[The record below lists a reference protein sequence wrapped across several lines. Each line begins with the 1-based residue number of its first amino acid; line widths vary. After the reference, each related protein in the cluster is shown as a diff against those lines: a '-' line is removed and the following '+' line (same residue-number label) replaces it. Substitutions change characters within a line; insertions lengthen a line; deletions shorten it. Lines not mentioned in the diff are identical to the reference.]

1 MKTIRG
7 KTALITGAS
16 RGIGTY
22 ISKAL
27 AEKGMNLVLAA
38 RSAFDLINAASEIR
52 SLGTKVLT
60 IPADV
65 GKRSELESLAKRAEE
80 ESGGIDVLVNNA
92 GLEKAYPYDKISTDV
107 LDQIIEVNL
116 VAPMILSRLLI
127 PKMIERGEG
136 HIVNIASLAG
146 LAGVAYEEVYA
157 ATKHGLV
164 GFTRSLRLTA
174 IGERYPV
181 RASVI
186 CPGFISDAGMYEN
199 TRKDTGIEAPFA
211 FGTSPPEN
219 VARSV
224 VRAILNDIP
233 EIVVN
238 SRPIRPLL
246 LAQVLSPRFSSWCS
260 NKFGGV
266 EVFKRSAQHN
276 MEESPFVGKANN
288 VAHM

>member
-1 MKTIRG
+1 MKTLRG

-16 RGIGTY
+16 RGIGAY
-22 ISKAL
+22 IARTL
-27 AEKGMNLVLAA
+27 AENGMTLVLAS
-38 RSAFDLINAASEIR
+38 RSAFDLIHVASEIR
-52 SLGTKVLT
+52 SLGIRVIT
-60 IPADV
+60 IPTDI
-65 GKRSELESLAKRAEE
+65 GNRNELESLARRAEE
-80 ESGGIDVLVNNA
+80 QSGGIDVLVNNA
-92 GLEKAYPYDKISTDV
+92 GLEKAYPYDKISTEII
-107 LDQIIEVNL
+107 DQIIEVNL

-127 PKMIERGEG
+127 PNMIERGEG

-174 IGERYPV
+174 IGEGYPV

-199 TRKDTGIEAPFA
+199 THKDTGIEAPFA

-246 LAQVLSPRFSSWCS
+246 LAQVLSPPFSSWFS

-266 EVFKRSAQHN
+266 EVFKRWAQHN
-276 MEESPFVGKANN
+276 MNESSFAGKANN
-288 VAHM
+288 VAQI

>member
-1 MKTIRG
+1 MKTLRG
-7 KTALITGAS
+7 KTALVTGAS
-16 RGIGTY
+16 RGIGIY
-22 ISKAL
+22 IARAL

-38 RSAFDLINAASEIR
+38 RSAFDLINVATEIR
-52 SLGTKVLT
+52 SIGFKVLT
-60 IPADV
+60 IPTDI
-65 GKRSELESLAKRAEE
+65 GKRTKLESLVKRAEE

-92 GLEKAYPYDKISTDV
+92 GLEKAYPYDKISPEII
-107 LDQIIEVNL
+107 DQIIEVNL

-127 PKMIERGEG
+127 PKMIERGGG

-146 LAGVAYEEVYA
+146 LFGIAYGEVYA

-174 IGERYPV
+174 IGEGYPV

-199 TRKDTGIEAPFA
+199 TRKDTGIEAPFVL
-211 FGTSPPEN
+211 GTLLPED
-219 VARSV
+219 VAKSV
-224 VRAILNDIP
+224 VRAIVNDIP

-238 SRPIRPLL
+238 SRPIRPLS
-246 LAQVLSPRFSSWCS
+246 LAQVLSPRFLSWFS
-260 NKFGGV
+260 NRFGGV
-266 EVFKRSAQHN
+266 DVFKRWAQNN
-276 MEESPFVGKANN
+276 MEKSLSAEKANN